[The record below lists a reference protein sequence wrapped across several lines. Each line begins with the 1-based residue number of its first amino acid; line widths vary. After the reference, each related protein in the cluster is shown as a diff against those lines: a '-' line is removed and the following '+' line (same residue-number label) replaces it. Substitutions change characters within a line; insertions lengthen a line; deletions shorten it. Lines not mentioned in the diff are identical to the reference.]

1 VNKKLEYFLGLNS
14 IILILVNMNLI
25 INTFLC
31 IILRFAWVETAF
43 LWQWWQEQD
52 ETMRD
57 KMWTLVNNGQL
68 EITGGA
74 WSMHDE
80 AVTHY
85 HSIIDQFTW
94 GFR

>member
-1 VNKKLEYFLGLNS
+1 
-14 IILILVNMNLI
+14 
-25 INTFLC
+25 
-31 IILRFAWVETAF
+31 
-43 LWQWWQEQD
+43 
-52 ETMRD
+52 MRD
-57 KMWTLVNNGQL
+57 KMRILVNNGQL

-85 HSIIDQFTW
+85 SSIIDQFTW